1 MFNRNKLLFCLA
13 LILLPLW
20 VFWGCDQPEDVLTP
34 ISRTNIW
41 LSPSKLP
48 TNPEGSVYEL
58 WVANDTDTIPISKFG
73 YDFSLGRFLEAD
85 GAVRADSNRFYLNY
99 DLYEFT
105 DIMVSIEPVPDNNTN
120 SPASIML
127 LDVTTRETTRL
138 KFPMSDS
145 LWQSTMWYSMETP
158 SDGLDSITDG
168 CAIWFT
174 TYTQIDKD
182 FNDTTGIDT
191 FWVDTVWPDEGT
203 GPEPG
208 DTVILDVGLVPGSI
222 VVKDTTLIRGLDT
235 LVQTVVRYDKVI
247 ETLVDTPYFE
257 TSMEIDY
264 VVVEGAISYD
274 DFNQGDEDE
283 EFALP
288 SLLDYGWKFKG
299 WVVSPVIDPDA
310 VNARIT
316 LPAWPIIGTELDE
329 TDGAMLTTGSFTD
342 CRFPDDA
349 NPYVASMRIPN
360 YPGEDFLM
368 NLPGGIDPVNLVPNQ
383 NGNPGRV
390 FVSLEPVYSSKDT
403 TNFPLILFLAELPE
417 SRIQVTDSD
426 STQQFFLRGWMQDE
440 SDPYRGFPW
449 ILVEYERF

>member
-1 MFNRNKLLFCLA
+1 MFKRNKVLFCLV

-20 VFWGCDQPEDVLTP
+20 VFWGCGQPEDVLTP

-48 TNPEGSVYEL
+48 TNPDGSVYEL
-58 WVANDTDTIPISKFG
+58 WVADATDTISVSKFG
-73 YDFSLGRFLEAD
+73 YDFNLGRFLDAD
-85 GAVRADSNRFYLNY
+85 GNVRADSNRFYLGY
-99 DLYEFT
+99 DLHQFT
-105 DIMVSIEPVPDNNTN
+105 SLIVSVEPVPDNNTN

-127 LDVTTRETTRL
+127 LDVTARESMRL
-138 KFPMSDS
+138 KFPLSDS
-145 LWQSTMWYSMETP
+145 LWQSTMWYCMETP

-174 TYTQIDKD
+174 TYTQQDEE

-191 FWVDTVWPDEGT
+191 FWVDTVWPDSGG

-208 DTVILDVGLVPGSI
+208 DVVILEVDLDTASI
-222 VVKDTTLIRGLDT
+222 EVKDTTVIMGLDT
-235 LVQTVVRYDKVI
+235 LTRTVVRYDQVL

-257 TSMEIDY
+257 TFVEIDFA
-264 VVVEGAISYD
+264 VTFGAISYD
-274 DFNQGDEDE
+274 DFNQGEDDE

-299 WVVSPVIDPDA
+299 WVVSPYIDPDA
-310 VNARIT
+310 VDARIT
-316 LPAWPIIGTELDE
+316 LPAWRIIGNELDE
-329 TDGAMLTTGSFTD
+329 TDGAMLTTGSFVD

-349 NPYVASMRIPN
+349 NPYVASMRFPG
-360 YPGEDFLM
+360 YPGEDFLE
-368 NLPGGIDPVNLVPNQ
+368 NLPGDIGPINLVPNL

-390 FVSLEPVYSSKDT
+390 FISLEPIYCSRDT

-417 SRIQVTDSD
+417 SRVQVTHAD